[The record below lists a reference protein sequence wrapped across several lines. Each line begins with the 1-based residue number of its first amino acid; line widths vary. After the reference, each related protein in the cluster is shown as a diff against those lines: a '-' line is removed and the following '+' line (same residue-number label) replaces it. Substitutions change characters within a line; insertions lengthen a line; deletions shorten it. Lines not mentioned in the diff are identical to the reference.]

1 MPGPPAN
8 SKRVSFAAGER
19 VSVLLPLPLG
29 GAYDYRVPAGLNLT
43 AGDFV
48 TVPLA
53 SRQIHGVVWGAG
65 EGQVAAPKIKD
76 VAALLEAPT
85 LPETSRRLVEW
96 VARYTVCS
104 PGAVLKMA
112 MSVPAALHPPRPVT
126 AYALAETAP
135 EVRLTP
141 ARRRVIGVLSDGPP
155 RPATELSRE
164 AGVGPSVVRDL
175 ARAGVLVARRLS
187 PRASRAAPDWRC
199 PGPTLSADQAA
210 AARALKTTV
219 AADGFAVTLL
229 DGVPGSGKTEVY
241 FEAVAET
248 LKRGRQVLVMLPE
261 IALGAQWMDRFRAR
275 FGGAPAEWHS
285 DLSQAHR
292 RVTWRCVA
300 EGQARIVVGAR
311 SALFLPFPDL
321 GLIVIDEEHDA
332 AFKQDEGVVYHARD
346 MAVVRARLGDL
357 PLVLASATPS
367 LETIENVRGG
377 RYATLHLPDRH
388 AGASLPDVA
397 LVDMRSDGPPA
408 GRWLS
413 QTLVSAIEETLE
425 AGEQAMLFLNRRG
438 YAPLTLCRACGHR
451 LQCPRCTA
459 WLVEH
464 RRLER
469 LQCHHCGYRARLP
482 RVCPSCAAENT
493 LAACGPGVER
503 VAEEVGERFPSA
515 RQAIAASDTL
525 TGPKAAADLV
535 RGIEERRVD
544 VLIGTQIVAKGH
556 HFPLLTLV
564 GVVDADLGLSGGDLR
579 AAERTYQLLYQ
590 VAGRAGRAERPGRVL
605 VQTYMPESAVM
616 RTLVSGE
623 RQRFLDAEAKDR
635 RDAGMPPFGRLA
647 AIVVSGRDEGAV
659 DEAARV
665 LGRAAPRS
673 DGIQV
678 LGPAPAPLA
687 LLRGRHRRR
696 LLLKA
701 GRDVNVQAALRAW
714 LAAARVPRSVRV
726 RVDVDPYSFL

>member
-1 MPGPPAN
+1 MPSPPAK
-8 SKRVSFAAGER
+8 SKHGSFVAGER
-19 VSVLLPLPLG
+19 VSVMLPLPLG
-29 GAYDYRVPAGLNLT
+29 AAYDYCVPAGLTLA

-53 SRQIHGVVWGAG
+53 SRQISGVVWGAG
-65 EGQVAAPKIKD
+65 EGRVAARKTKD
-76 VAALLEAPT
+76 VAARLDTPP
-85 LPETSRRLVEW
+85 LPKVSRRFVEW
-96 VARYTVCS
+96 VARYTLC
-104 PGAVLKMA
+104 PAGAVLKMA

-126 AYALAETAP
+126 AYALAETPP

-141 ARRRVIGVLSDGPP
+141 ARQRVIGVLSDGPP
-155 RPATELSRE
+155 RPASELARA
-164 AGVGPSVVRDL
+164 AGVGPSVVRGL
-175 ARAGVLVARRLS
+175 AGAGVLVQRSLPRRT
-187 PRASRAAPDWRC
+187 ARAAPDWRN
-199 PGPTLSADQAA
+199 PGPTLSADQST
-210 AARALKTTV
+210 AARALKAMA
-219 AADGFAVTLL
+219 AADAFAVTLL

-248 LKRGRQVLVMLPE
+248 LGRGRQVLVMLPE
-261 IALGAQWMDRFRAR
+261 IALGAQWMGRFRTR
-275 FGGAPAEWHS
+275 FGAAPAEWHS
-285 DLSQAHR
+285 DLTPAQR
-292 RVTWRCVA
+292 RVTWRAVA
-300 EGQARIVVGAR
+300 EGRERIVVGAR

-332 AFKQDEGVVYHARD
+332 AFKQEEGVIYNARD
-346 MAVVRARLGDL
+346 MAVVRARLGEV

-367 LETIENVRGG
+367 LESFENARAG
-377 RYATLHLPDRH
+377 RYGTLHLPDRH

-397 LVDMRSDGPPA
+397 LIDMRSEAPSA

-413 QTLVSAIEETLE
+413 QTLLDAIRETLE

-464 RRLER
+464 RKVER
-469 LQCHHCGYRARLP
+469 LQCHHCGYTARLP
-482 RVCPSCAAENT
+482 RACPSCEAEGT

-503 VAEEVGERFPSA
+503 LAEEVSEWFPDA
-515 RQAIAASDTL
+515 RQAVAASDTL

-535 RGIEERRVD
+535 RGIEEHRVD

-556 HFPLLTLV
+556 HFPMLTLV
-564 GVVDADLGLSGGDLR
+564 GVVDADLGLAGGDLR

-623 RQRFLDAEAKDR
+623 RQSFLDAEAKDR

-647 AIVVSGRDEGAV
+647 AIVVSGRDESAV
-659 DEAARV
+659 NEVARR

-678 LGPAPAPLA
+678 LGPAPASLA

-701 GRDVNVQAALRAW
+701 GREVNVQAALRAW
-714 LAAARVPRSVRV
+714 LNAAQVPRSVRV